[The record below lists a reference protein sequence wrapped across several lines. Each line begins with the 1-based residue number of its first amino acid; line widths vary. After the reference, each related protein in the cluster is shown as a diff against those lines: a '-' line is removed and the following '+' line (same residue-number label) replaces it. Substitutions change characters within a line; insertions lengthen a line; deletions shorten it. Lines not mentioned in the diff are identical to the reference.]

1 VGPLPFYFL
10 GLVVLLLLS
19 AFFSGSEA
27 ALFSLSR
34 TQIRALKERSPG
46 GKLTA
51 RLLEHPRALL
61 VTILICNLT
70 VNVFAASFA
79 TSLSLR
85 TFGEAGLWIA
95 FFGMSLVIML
105 ATEVVPKVLGL
116 HWSERVAP
124 VVSAPLALLHTI
136 LLPIRIPLGALSD
149 AVTGPFAAIWER
161 HARRTRG
168 KSCSRRCVSRAAKG
182 RWAHSSTKFSPTFS
196 SFAKK
201 W

>member
-1 VGPLPFYFL
+1 
-10 GLVVLLLLS
+10 
-19 AFFSGSEA
+19 
-27 ALFSLSR
+27 
-34 TQIRALKERSPG
+34 
-46 GKLTA
+46 
-51 RLLEHPRALL
+51 
-61 VTILICNLT
+61 
-70 VNVFAASFA
+70 VFAASFA

-149 AVTGPFAAIWER
+149 TPPIGIEALWIREPTPVALHDPLRHDDDRPRRNTVAIDLEV
-161 HARRTRG
+161 A
-168 KSCSRRCVSRAAKG
+168 
-182 RWAHSSTKFSPTFS
+182 
-196 SFAKK
+196 
-201 W
+201 